1 MGQHAGEPAN
11 PVSQSISQAKILTFR
26 QGKEEKNS
34 AQWQWDMHAV
44 NRFDLHLHFPN
55 YSKVFKGVVLH
66 KEKWL

>member
-34 AQWQWDMHAV
+34 AQWQ
-44 NRFDLHLHFPN
+44 
-55 YSKVFKGVVLH
+55 
-66 KEKWL
+66 